1 MSVFTSKHKG
11 VIQSF
16 AGAGNGTFCVG
27 GWQYYEAN
35 LPTGEVDANGT
46 PLYAIYDIPQSTV
59 MYAVDDTGDGCEIKM
74 TPAGYNLSSA
84 NATLDNV
91 TVWSAN
97 SILTR
102 DYADGRYAAISATID
117 GGTALTT
124 NTGSYDG
131 GSAIAN

>member
-1 MSVFTSKHKG
+1 MLKDTIHKG
-11 VIQSF
+11 FVGTYST
-16 AGAGNGTFCVG
+16 NGTHSPGSLQFFV
-27 GWQYYEAN
+27 AN
-35 LPTGEVDANGT
+35 VPTGEISANGQPIYELVDVPT
-46 PLYAIYDIPQSTV
+46 SAIMYSTNHN
-59 MYAVDDTGDGCEIKM
+59 GS
-74 TPAGYNLSSA
+74 LSTEMKLAPGTFNVTSA

-102 DYADGRYAAISATID
+102 DYADTRYAAISATID

-131 GSAIAN
+131 GDAIAN